1 MSYCNTIYGYNN
13 IIFNTVLIIVVNSVG
28 LLSCSA
34 GVEH

>member
-1 MSYCNTIYGYNN
+1 MSYCNTIYGY
-13 IIFNTVLIIVVNSVG
+13 IFNTVLIIVVNSVG